1 MSQLQTELITSIEQL
16 LEDGTG
22 GIDVV
27 TQDGRRLTISVY
39 PTALYPLKSRIDDLP
54 AGGDD

>member
-1 MSQLQTELITSIEQL
+1 MSLLQTELVKSIEQL

-22 GIDVV
+22 GVDIV

-54 AGGDD
+54 LGEDD